1 MKKQDRRHR
10 QPRHP
15 GQPPHP
21 GRTTERYG
29 PSRKQPV
36 EGDADGSWVPRDTV
50 GILLVSGD
58 PYLQE
63 EAKRIVAA
71 AGGSLRTAVDVMEVV
86 HGWDNADVVL
96 VGSDIR
102 ELPPRRR
109 APTVLLGKASE
120 GDGLWRLA
128 ASLGAERVAVLPEA
142 AGWLAEHLSM
152 SGSPDPGGTVM
163 GIIGGSGG
171 AGATTTAVWLA
182 QAAAG
187 HGISTVLIDGDR
199 WGGGLELAVTADE
212 IPGLRWPDFAE
223 TRGSIDPSQFRDSL
237 PVAGGFAYLSWP
249 GTREPVHIPEAGA
262 VAAVVDAAR
271 RSFELILVDI
281 GRSGEGLG
289 TLAWDCDRIL
299 VLTKPHLKSAV
310 AAARVLN
317 ELPPIDAGLVVR
329 GSGATS
335 VDAPMIAESLGL
347 PLLGVLPEIRGV
359 AAGTELG
366 RLLEIGRRKSV
377 SHFAGS
383 VLELNGDVQ

>member
-1 MKKQDRRHR
+1 MSKRDRRHR
-10 QPRHP
+10 QPGHP
-15 GQPPHP
+15 QQATRSYGQA
-21 GRTTERYG
+21 GM
-29 PSRKQPV
+29 QNV
-36 EGDADGSWVPRDTV
+36 QVDADGSWVPQEAV

-71 AGGSLRTAVDVMEVV
+71 AGGSLRTAVDVTEAV

-109 APTVLLGKASE
+109 APTVLLGKGSE
-120 GDGLWRLA
+120 GDQLWRLA

-142 AGWLAEHLSM
+142 AAWLAEHLSM
-152 SGSPDPGGTVM
+152 SGSPDPGGIVM
-163 GIIGGSGG
+163 GIIAGSGG
-171 AGATTTAVWLA
+171 AGATTTAIWLA
-182 QAAAG
+182 QAAAV

-199 WGGGLELAVTADE
+199 WGGGLELAVTAEE

-249 GTREPVHIPEAGA
+249 GTREPVQVPAAGA

-281 GRSGEGLG
+281 GRTGEGLG

-299 VLTKPHLKSAV
+299 VLTKAHLKSAV
-310 AAARVLN
+310 AATRVLN
-317 ELPPIDAGLVVR
+317 ELPPVDAGLLVR
-329 GSGATS
+329 GSGTTS
-335 VDAPMIAESLGL
+335 VDAPLIAESLGL

-366 RLLEIGRRKSV
+366 RLLELGRRKSV
-377 SHFAGS
+377 SRFAGS
-383 VLELNGDVQ
+383 VLELNGTSQ

>member
-1 MKKQDRRHR
+1 MSKRDRRHR
-10 QPRHP
+10 Q
-15 GQPPHP
+15 G
-21 GRTTERYG
+21 
-29 PSRKQPV
+29 SKQHRQSTKGAV
-36 EGDADGSWVPRDTV
+36 QGDADGSWVPRDAV

-71 AGGSLRTAVDVMEVV
+71 AGGSLRTALDVAEAV
-86 HGWDNADVVL
+86 HGWDTADVVL

-120 GDGLWRLA
+120 SDGLWRLA
-128 ASLGAERVAVLPEA
+128 AALGAERVAVLPEA
-142 AGWLAEHLSM
+142 AAWLAEHLSM
-152 SGSPDPGGTVM
+152 SGSPDPGGAVM

-171 AGATTTAVWLA
+171 AGATTTAIWLA

-187 HGISTVLIDGDR
+187 HGVSTVLIDGDR

-237 PVAGGFAYLSWP
+237 PMAGGFAYLSWP
-249 GTREPVHIPEAGA
+249 GTRESVQIPAADA

-299 VLTKPHLKSAV
+299 LLTMAHLKSAV

-317 ELPPIDAGLVVR
+317 ELPPVDAGLLVR
-329 GSGATS
+329 GTGTTS
-335 VDAPMIAESLGL
+335 VDAPLIAETLGL
-347 PLLGVLPEIRGV
+347 PLLGVLPEMRGV

-366 RLLEIGRRKSV
+366 RLLELGRRKPV
-377 SHFAGS
+377 RRFASS
-383 VLELNGDVQ
+383 VLELNGATQ